1 MAGVN
6 NNLIPGD
13 RRSHE
18 NNQAN
23 GRKGGIASGEAKKKK
38 KATKDLIRLVLASP
52 VDVSTK
58 KGREAM
64 RKVGYDVAEQGPPSV
79 EMLMA
84 LQIATQA
91 MAGDLSSAR
100 FLYDYAQIGDLKA
113 SLERERIKAAR
124 DQKQTGVAA
133 VDVEDLTVLADLLE
147 ANGKRRAGFQNTEE
161 GGKNE

>member
-113 SLERERIKAAR
+113 SLERERIKEEERRRRERQRAA
-124 DQKQTGVAA
+124 TEIAG
-133 VDVEDLTVLADLLE
+133 TLLSPVF
-147 ANGKRRAGFQNTEE
+147 GKRT
-161 GGKNE
+161 GKQIARGIFGTKR